1 MMAKKKSTK
10 RENLRNLLKII
21 PSLGTET
28 TDEGSTWDH
37 SEYSQVVVAGNFP
50 CFVWNGYWDMSGFT
64 VQDKTWI
71 SLGAGIQDPGI
82 YTLGNGLPPN
92 AALADGGMVSLELM
106 TTTPL
111 DIQTVADDLADNRMP
126 TYLATTANWEQV
138 IFAQW
143 RGWTS
148 QLTTYSFPGILTP
161 FMGQE
166 FGSGEPSAAD
176 KIYLYRFL
184 LPSGTP
190 VPHTVFNVPG
200 LRFLLGGV
208 PVAEPDLEWIYRLR
222 RSYVT
227 QGELK

>member
-1 MMAKKKSTK
+1 MAKKKRSK
-10 RENLRNLLKII
+10 KESPRNLLKLI
-21 PSLGTET
+21 PSLGTDSE
-28 TDEGSTWDH
+28 DSGSTWEN
-37 SEYSQVVVAGNFP
+37 SEYSQIVVGGNFP

-71 SLGAGIQDPGI
+71 SLGAGIQDPGL
-82 YTLGNGLPPN
+82 YTLLGVPDAGL
-92 AALADGGMVSLELM
+92 VSLELM

-111 DIQTVADDLADNRMP
+111 DIQIVADDLFANRMP

-143 RGWTS
+143 RGWTANN
-148 QLTTYSFPGILTP
+148 TASFPTVLTP

-190 VPHTVFNVPG
+190 APTSNFSVPG

-222 RSYVT
+222 RSYIT

>member
-1 MMAKKKSTK
+1 MAAKKKRTK
-10 RENLRNLLKII
+10 SEPTPRNLLKII
-21 PSLGTET
+21 PSLGTT
-28 TDEGSTWDH
+28 STDAGSQWED
-37 SEYSQVVVAGNFP
+37 SEYTEVNVGGAHFP
-50 CFVWNGYWDMSGFT
+50 CFVWSGYWDMSGFT

-71 SLGAGIQDPGI
+71 SLGAGIQDPGL
-82 YTLGNGLPPN
+82 YTLTPGPVPPSDSGL
-92 AALADGGMVSLELM
+92 VSLELM

-111 DIQTVADDLADNRMP
+111 DIQTVADDLAANRMP
-126 TYLATTANWEQV
+126 TFLATTANWEQV

-143 RGWTS
+143 RGWAGS
-148 QLTTYSFPGILTP
+148 TTASFPDVLTP

-166 FGSGEPSAAD
+166 FGSGEPSAAE

-184 LPSGTP
+184 LPSGTAAP
-190 VPHTVFNVPG
+190 TTTFRVPG

-222 RSYVT
+222 RSYIT

>member
-1 MMAKKKSTK
+1 MAKKTSSSKKESP
-10 RENLRNLLKII
+10 RNLLKII
-21 PSLGTET
+21 PSLGTTLSGT
-28 TDEGSTWDH
+28 TWGD
-37 SEYSQVVVAGNFP
+37 SEYKQIDVGLPNFP

-71 SLGAGIQDPGI
+71 SLGAGIQDPGL
-82 YTLGNGLPPN
+82 YTLTP
-92 AALADGGMVSLELM
+92 LAPAPVASDLGMVSLELM

-111 DIQTVADDLADNRMP
+111 DLQIVADDLASNRMP
-126 TYLATTANWEQV
+126 SFLSTTANWEQV

-143 RGWTS
+143 RGWTATN
-148 QLTTYSFPGILTP
+148 TTSFPDLLTP
-161 FMGQE
+161 FSGQE
-166 FGSGEPSAAD
+166 FGSGEPSAAE

-184 LPSGTP
+184 LPTGTP
-190 VPHTVFNVPG
+190 NPTATFRVPG
-200 LRFLLGGV
+200 LRFRLGGV